1 MSAQVGTLGAL
12 AAIAREIA
20 ADDDL
25 ERALGLAIEIVGTA
39 LAADHAT
46 LFLAGKGDGSG
57 VRYAW
62 RRPGLPPLAE
72 AVDPRA
78 LDLSACA
85 ERLARGDAVTID
97 GCARTD
103 LRAAWGVAWIELV
116 PLRSGARELSGVFA
130 LGTQERRERSDREEA
145 VLAVLAC
152 AIENALCHA
161 RERSR
166 QRDRDRRLVEV
177 DGLADLATGVAHDL
191 KNMLSLIRN
200 SALLVGRLTRY
211 DEPVLARVGDIELA
225 VDRCADLA
233 QKLAF
238 CADATR
244 AERCHIDVDA
254 VVEESVRLVRAD
266 APAGVTVATELGGA
280 RVEGDPTLLRQ
291 LVTNLLL
298 NARDAV
304 AATGGRIVATTRV
317 VARREADAEPATTG
331 DHVVLEVRDD
341 GCGMTRDQIARAFDA
356 SFSTKGSGRG
366 IGLAVVAAAVRAHEG
381 TIDVESMPGHGALF
395 RVALPLRQR

>member
-1 MSAQVGTLGAL
+1 M
-12 AAIAREIA
+12 
-20 ADDDL
+20 
-25 ERALGLAIEIVGTA
+25 
-39 LAADHAT
+39 
-46 LFLAGKGDGSG
+46 
-57 VRYAW
+57 
-62 RRPGLPPLAE
+62 
-72 AVDPRA
+72 
-78 LDLSACA
+78 
-85 ERLARGDAVTID
+85 
-97 GCARTD
+97 
-103 LRAAWGVAWIELV
+103 
-116 PLRSGARELSGVFA
+116 
-130 LGTQERRERSDREEA
+130 
-145 VLAVLAC
+145 
-152 AIENALCHA
+152 
-161 RERSR
+161 
-166 QRDRDRRLVEV
+166 

-317 VARREADAEPATTG
+317 VARREADVDSPATG
-331 DHVVLEVRDD
+331 EHVALDVRDD

-381 TIDVESMPGHGALF
+381 TIEVESMPGQGALF
-395 RVALPLRQR
+395 RVALPLRHR